1 MTFEYTGYF
10 HIYSISFL
18 VVYAYFSTPTFYF
31 ILTKEK
37 SSLDKLTTHCIK
49 EKKSDQ
55 TNDYLQS
62 FLSKTI
68 LCQIIR
74 ATFGCY
80 GVVFQYFARC

>member
-18 VVYAYFSTPTFYF
+18 VVYAYFPTPTFYF

-49 EKKSDQ
+49 EKKVIKQ
-55 TNDYLQS
+55 
-62 FLSKTI
+62 
-68 LCQIIR
+68 
-74 ATFGCY
+74 
-80 GVVFQYFARC
+80 